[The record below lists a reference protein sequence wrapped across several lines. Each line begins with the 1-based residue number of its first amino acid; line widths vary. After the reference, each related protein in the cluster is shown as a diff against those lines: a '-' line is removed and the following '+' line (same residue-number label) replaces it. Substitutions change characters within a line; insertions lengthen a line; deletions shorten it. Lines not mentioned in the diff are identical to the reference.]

1 MADLPKPI
9 PWPRPVPT
17 DWPAPQRQ
25 TSGETWG
32 LSQLLTQALVQPLDA
47 PRSPG
52 AVSGWGM
59 SLFQAGWP
67 CRCVEAQVAEV
78 KRRDVPVRTDF
89 RPAVKLPETL
99 HFLRVR
105 EARYR
110 VLPLRPI
117 WPGFAINTIFYAALL
132 WMLWLSPFVVR
143 RVVRRRRGRCINCGY
158 DLRGTSGGGGEVCPE
173 CGAQSAQGPAMTSP
187 ALHGIG
193 WRPDLP
199 RSRPGSSQSLRSGF
213 LPSMPRCLDPSM
225 PSSTQFRL

>member
-1 MADLPKPI
+1 MKRRLFKLVVFLLLGTVVNVAVAWGIVLWTPQQPRGPGLAVVLNQFD
-9 PWPRPVPT
+9 WPRPVPP

-25 TSGETWG
+25 NFGRTWG
-32 LSQLLTQALVQPLDA
+32 LSSIQTMAYVQPLDA

-67 CRCVEAQVAEV
+67 CRCVEAQVSQV
-78 KRRDVPVRTDF
+78 NRKGVPIRTDF

-117 WPGFAINTIFYAALL
+117 WPGFAINTIFYAAIL

-143 RVVRRRRGRCINCGY
+143 RIIRLKRGRCIKCGY
-158 DLRGTSGGGGEVCPE
+158 DLRGAEDTGCPE
-173 CGAQSAQGPAMTSP
+173 CG
-187 ALHGIG
+187 
-193 WRPDLP
+193 WR
-199 RSRPGSSQSLRSGF
+199 REAEA
-213 LPSMPRCLDPSM
+213 
-225 PSSTQFRL
+225 

>member
-1 MADLPKPI
+1 MKLRLFKLVVFLLLGAIVNVAVAWAIVLWTPQEPTVPGMAVLPKPI

-78 KRRDVPVRTDF
+78 KRMGVPVRTDF

-117 WPGFAINTIFYAALL
+117 WLGFAINTLFYAAIL

-143 RVVRRRRGRCINCGY
+143 RVVRRKRGRCINCGY
-158 DLRGTSGGGGEVCPE
+158 DLRGTSEGGGGCPE
-173 CGAQSAQGPAMTSP
+173 CG
-187 ALHGIG
+187 
-193 WRPDLP
+193 WRW
-199 RSRPGSSQSLRSGF
+199 REQVE
-213 LPSMPRCLDPSM
+213 
-225 PSSTQFRL
+225 T